1 MPPIRVECYT
11 GKLPRAP
18 NSADIGDQFGRDLPH
33 PKARKDLTD
42 EFKNKILCDN
52 SVHSYRL
59 NKAGGAAAEFIRARQ
74 QHAPVRRHKRI
85 RLGRS
90 AGVAANPH
98 SR

>member
-1 MPPIRVECYT
+1 
-11 GKLPRAP
+11 
-18 NSADIGDQFGRDLPH
+18 
-33 PKARKDLTD
+33 
-42 EFKNKILCDN
+42 
-52 SVHSYRL
+52 VHSYRL